1 MAVSGKEAVTEVV
14 NTSRNEAFAKINET
28 ANRDAFKGMA
38 KEVVEQIKVN
48 ITKSAVKGVDTIDI
62 QLKPE
67 DLGKVQIKMHI
78 AKDGKVQAE
87 IIASRAETAD
97 LLQKDASSLSKAFNE
112 AGYDTDAKS
121 FTFSFQDEN
130 QARGKEKDDAGLL
143 KFIGDALEQEAEA
156 FAGNDNL
163 EYDPVLGLN
172 IRV

>member
-1 MAVSGKEAVTEVV
+1 
-14 NTSRNEAFAKINET
+14 
-28 ANRDAFKGMA
+28 MA

-67 DLGKVQIKMHI
+67 DLGKIQIKMHI

-121 FTFSFQDEN
+121 FTFSFHDEN
-130 QARGKEKDDAGLL
+130 QANSQEKDEAGLL
-143 KFIGDALEQEAEA
+143 KFIGDKLEEEADAL
-156 FAGNDNL
+156 AGNDNL